1 MLGAPAAAEWAIGNL
16 VWEQARLGA
25 TSDTGAKRVVTRFA
39 PSPTGFL
46 HIGGAR
52 TALFNLLFA
61 RHHGGKFL
69 LRIEDTD
76 RARST
81 EPAIAAILDGMR
93 WLNLDWDGDEVYQFA
108 RAERHAQVAHAMLA
122 GGHAYKCFATAEELE
137 AMRAEQKANKQP
149 LRYDG
154 RWRDRDPA
162 EGGNAPY
169 VIRLKAPREG
179 AVTIEDHVQGP
190 VTVNNSE
197 LDDLVLLRSDG
208 TPTYMLAVVV
218 DDHDMGV
225 THVIRGDDHLNNAFR
240 QLPIYRAMQAI
251 EGGWEEPQYAHIPLI
266 FNPDGTKMSK
276 RKNAVAVDEYRDQ
289 LGILPEA
296 LSNYLLRLGWGH
308 GDDEIISRE
317 QAIAWF
323 ELSGVGKSPSRF
335 DLKKLENLNGHYI
348 RATDDDRLADL
359 VAARIGFELS
369 ESQRDLLRRSM
380 AALKP
385 RAANL
390 LELADG
396 AAFLF
401 RTRPLELDD
410 GAQAL
415 LEGDARAL
423 LAQLHAALDGVESW
437 DTEALEAAVRTVAE
451 DAGVKLGAA
460 AQPLRAALT
469 GRRTSPGIFDV
480 LALLGREESLARIA
494 DQMTVPA

>member
-1 MLGAPAAAEWAIGNL
+1 
-16 VWEQARLGA
+16 LGA
-25 TSDTGAKRVVTRFA
+25 TSDTGAKQVVTRFA

-81 EPAIAAILDGMR
+81 QPAIEAILDGMR

-108 RAERHAQVAHAMLA
+108 RAERHAEVAHEMLA
-122 GGHAYKCFATAEELE
+122 NGHAYKCFATAEELE
-137 AMRAEQKANKQP
+137 AMRAEQRANKQP

-154 RWRDRDPA
+154 RWRDRDEGEAPA
-162 EGGNAPY
+162 GAPF
-169 VIRLKAPREG
+169 VVRLKAPREG
-179 AVTIEDHVQGP
+179 SVTIEDKVQGS

-197 LDDLVLLRSDG
+197 LDDMVLLRSDG

-240 QLPIYRAMQAI
+240 QLPIYRAM
-251 EGGWEEPQYAHIPLI
+251 GWPEPEYAHIPLI
-266 FNPDGTKMSK
+266 HGSDGAKLSK
-276 RKNAVAVDEYRDQ
+276 RHGALGVDAYRDE

-296 LSNYLLRLGWGH
+296 LNNYLLRLGWGH
-308 GDDEIISRE
+308 GDDEFISRA
-317 QAIAWF
+317 QATEWF
-323 ELSGVGKSPSRF
+323 DLAGVGKSPSRF
-335 DLKKLENLNGHYI
+335 DLKKLESLNGHYI
-348 RATDDDRLADL
+348 RLADDDRLADL
-359 VAARIGFELS
+359 VAARLGFEVS

-390 LELADG
+390 LELAEG
-396 AAFLF
+396 AGFLF
-401 RTRPLELDD
+401 RTRPLEMDES
-410 GAQAL
+410 AAAL
-415 LEGDARAL
+415 LEGDARAFL
-423 LAQLHAALDGVESW
+423 STLHAALDGVKSW
-437 DTEALEAAVRTVAE
+437 DTEALEAAVRTVAD
-451 DAGVKLGAA
+451 DAGVKLGAT

>member
-1 MLGAPAAAEWAIGNL
+1 MLGASAAELAI
-16 VWEQARLGA
+16 VHRDWEHARLSA
-25 TSDTGAKRVVTRFA
+25 ISDTGGHATGTRVVTRFA

-81 EPAIAAILDGMR
+81 EPAIEAILDGMT
-93 WLNLDWDGDEVYQFA
+93 WLGLDWDGDVTYQFA
-108 RAERHAQVAHAMLA
+108 RAARHAEVAHAMVAQGAAYRCYLTQDELA
-122 GGHAYKCFATAEELE
+122 
-137 AMRAEQKANKQP
+137 AMREEAQAAKKP
-149 LRYDG
+149 LRI
-154 RWRDRDPA
+154 RSPWRDRTNNDA
-162 EGGNAPY
+162 DASY
-169 VIRLKAPREG
+169 VVRLKAPTEG
-179 AVTIEDHVQGP
+179 ATTIHDRVQGD
-190 VTVNNSE
+190 VTVQNSE
-197 LDDLVLLRSDG
+197 IDDLVLLRSDG

-240 QLPIYRAMQAI
+240 QLPIYTAM
-251 EGGWEEPQYAHIPLI
+251 GWPEPVYAHIPLI
-266 FNPDGTKMSK
+266 HGADGAKLSK
-276 RKNAVAVDEYRDQ
+276 RHGALGVDAYRDE
-289 LGILPEA
+289 LGLLPEA
-296 LSNYLLRLGWGH
+296 VSNYLLRLGWGH

-317 QAIAWF
+317 QAIEWF
-323 ELSGVGKSPSRF
+323 DLGGVGKSPSRF

-348 RATDDDRLADL
+348 RLTDDARLAAL
-359 VAARIGFELS
+359 VAPRLGFELD

-380 AALKP
+380 ASLKP

-390 LELADG
+390 LELSDG
-396 AAFLF
+396 AQFLF
-401 RTRPLELDD
+401 RTRPLELDES
-410 GAQAL
+410 AKAL

-423 LAQLHAALDGVESW
+423 LARLHAALDAVESW

-451 DAGVKLGAA
+451 DAGVKLGQV
-460 AQPLRAALT
+460 AQPLRAALV
-469 GRRTSPGIFDV
+469 GRKTSPGIFDV
-480 LALLGREESLARIA
+480 LLLLGREESLGRIG

>member
-1 MLGAPAAAEWAIGNL
+1 MLGASAAELAIGFQ
-16 VWEQARLGA
+16 VWEHARLSA
-25 TSDTGAKRVVTRFA
+25 TSDTGSKPVVTRFA

-81 EPAIAAILDGMR
+81 EPAITAILDGMR
-93 WLNLDWDGDEVYQFA
+93 WLDLDWDGDEVYQFS
-108 RAERHAQVAHAMLA
+108 RAARHAEVAHEMLA

-137 AMRAEQKANKQP
+137 AMRAGQRANKQA

-154 RWRDRDPA
+154 RWRDRDASEAP
-162 EGGNAPY
+162 EGAPF

-179 AVTIEDHVQGP
+179 SVTIDDRVQGS

-197 LDDLVLLRSDG
+197 LDDMVLLRSDG

-225 THVIRGDDHLNNAFR
+225 THIIRGDDHLNNAFR
-240 QLPIYRAMQAI
+240 QLPIYRAM
-251 EGGWEEPQYAHIPLI
+251 GWEEPSYAHIPLI
-266 FNPDGTKMSK
+266 HGADGAKLSK
-276 RKNAVAVDEYRDQ
+276 RHGALGVDAYRDE
-289 LGILPEA
+289 LGLLPEA
-296 LSNYLLRLGWGH
+296 VSNYLLRLGWGH

-317 QAIAWF
+317 QAIEWF
-323 ELSGVGKSPSRF
+323 DLAGVGKSPSRF

-348 RATDDDRLADL
+348 RIADDARLAEL
-359 VAARIGFELS
+359 VAKRLPFEITEAQS
-369 ESQRDLLRRSM
+369 TLLT
-380 AALKP
+380 AAMPSLKP

-390 LELADG
+390 NEIAEG
-396 AAFLF
+396 AMFLF
-401 RTRPLELDD
+401 RTRPLDLDE
-410 GAQAL
+410 GAAAL
-415 LEGDARAL
+415 LEGDAPAL
-423 LAQLHAALDGVESW
+423 LAAVHTSLDAAGSW
-437 DTEALEAAVRTVAE
+437 DTEALEAAVRTVAD
-451 DAGVKLGAA
+451 DAGVKLGAV

-494 DQMTVPA
+494 DQMTKPA